1 MPTNFDRHFFSQI
14 GLDSGALTMLGAV
27 VHGFGE
33 PGAYRG
39 IARRGAEPEATFY
52 ITVDK
57 ASPVAQVNI
66 DLAALV
72 EPQKPGTCGCG
83 TREGPF
89 VVNPRGYAVF
99 RVSGGAGGF
108 SVHVQRAVDEANPK
122 IFDSRELQD
131 GDIFS
136 AIIIRP
142 GTYSVENL
150 LTKAK
155 AELKVAY
162 PKLGTTAY
170 RPPGPLTAEC
180 ARHSIDP
187 AKLDLQPGQGV
198 NFHAKAPS
206 RIKIELVKADDGPG
220 RHEPARSG
228 WKKPTLPRR

>member
-1 MPTNFDRHFFSQI
+1 MLTTFDRHFFTQI

-27 VHGFGE
+27 VHGFSE

-39 IARRGAEPEATFY
+39 VARRSDAPEATFY

-57 ASPVAQVNI
+57 ASPAAQINI

-72 EPQKPGTCGCG
+72 EPKKSGTSCCG
-83 TREGPF
+83 TRESPF

-99 RVSGGAGGF
+99 HVSSGTGGF
-108 SVHVQRAVDEANPK
+108 SVHVQRAVDEARPK

-150 LTKAK
+150 LTRAT

-162 PKLGTTAY
+162 PTLGKTAY
-170 RPPGPLTAEC
+170 RPPGPLRAEC
-180 ARHSIDP
+180 APRSIDP
-187 AKLDLQPGQGV
+187 ARLDLQPGQGV

-206 RIKIELVKADDGPG
+206 RIKITLVKADDGPG
-220 RHEPARSG
+220 RQEPGRSG
-228 WKKPTLPRR
+228 WKKPTLPR